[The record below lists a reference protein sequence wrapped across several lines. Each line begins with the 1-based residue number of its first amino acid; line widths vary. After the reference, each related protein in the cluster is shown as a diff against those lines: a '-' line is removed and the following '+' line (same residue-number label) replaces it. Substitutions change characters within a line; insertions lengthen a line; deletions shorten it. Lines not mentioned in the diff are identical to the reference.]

1 MFDELTAL
9 LDDTTRTLNGSILIT
24 SLDFDSNF
32 LLEHFLSYALKNS
45 LNCVYISLLTPFSH
59 LKHVQGKMGNVLKTS
74 EISSSSPLMFI
85 PLFSSLSDQFFHD
98 QTSLNIDDLCAIIE
112 KQVIASPEIIII
124 EDLQILRHLLKYSD
138 AQILLLQ
145 RKLRQIYPT
154 AQFITQISL
163 SDDENDDE
171 NFSSFLINMLK
182 RIHNKHLFV
191 RSLATGATKD
201 INGQV
206 SYQLSLA
213 LHLYIILLVN
223 LYWSISIS
231 FMDKYNHS

>member
-9 LDDTTRTLNGSILIT
+9 LDDPNRTSNGSILIT

-32 LLEHFLSYALKNS
+32 LLEHFLSYSLKNS

-74 EISSSSPLMFI
+74 EISPSSPLMFI
-85 PLFSSLSDQFFHD
+85 PLFSLLSDQFFHD
-98 QTSLNIDDLCAIIE
+98 KISFNIDDICEIIQQ
-112 KQVIASPEIIII
+112 QVIASPEIIII

-145 RKLRQIYPT
+145 RKLRQIYPKT
-154 AQFITQISL
+154 QFITQISIA
-163 SDDENDDE
+163 DDENEED
-171 NFSSFLINMLK
+171 NFLINMLK

-191 RSLATGATKD
+191 RSLATGASKD
-201 INGQV
+201 ISGQV
-206 SYQLSLA
+206 RYQIIFSSLINK
-213 LHLYIILLVN
+213 LI
-223 LYWSISIS
+223 
-231 FMDKYNHS
+231 F